1 MRLSMRR
8 SLLLLIPLAGCAAAT
23 DPSGGE
29 GELVRELAGR
39 IAGEP
44 QRCISL
50 MPQQGLTIE
59 DRRTVVHRGG
69 NVIWV
74 NRLERDCPGFGPMK
88 TLIVEAHG
96 SQYCR
101 GDRVRAMEPGLGI
114 PGPVCPLA
122 DFVPYRRP
130 E

>member
-1 MRLSMRR
+1 MRH
-8 SLLLLIPLAGCAAAT
+8 SLLLLIPLAGCAAASS
-23 DPSGGE
+23 PSDGE
-29 GELVRELAGR
+29 DRLARELAGR
-39 IAGEP
+39 VAGEP

-50 MPQQGLTIE
+50 MPHQGLTIE
-59 DRRTVVHRGG
+59 DRQTLVHRGG

-74 NRLERDCPGFGPMK
+74 NRLEHECPGFGPMN
-88 TLIVEAHG
+88 TLVIEAHG

-101 GDRVRAMEPGLGI
+101 GDRVRAIEPGSSI